1 MAREIRIP
9 GSEGTAKIRSLWAVA
24 LLPIITIG
32 IYFFFWWYFIHRELR
47 DLGRTK
53 NTNELGD
60 SPGTS
65 LLAVTLGA
73 LIVVPALVSIY
84 RGFKRVQAAQRL
96 MGSDPINGWIG
107 LILFILIT
115 PAFYA
120 YVQSGLNPV
129 WERLAGSAEKEAA
142 PAEVGGSDSP
152 DVEPS

>member
-1 MAREIRIP
+1 MAREITIP

-47 DLGRTK
+47 DLGRAKKTQ
-53 NTNELGD
+53 ELGE

-73 LIVVPALVSIY
+73 LIIVPALVSIY

-96 MGSDPINGWIG
+96 AGSEPINGWIG
-107 LILFILIT
+107 LILFIVLT

-120 YVQSGLNPV
+120 YVQSGLNAV
-129 WERLAGSAEKEAA
+129 WERLTGAEERLDSA
-142 PAEVGGSDSP
+142 

>member
-1 MAREIRIP
+1 VAREVRIQ
-9 GSEGTAKIRSLWAVA
+9 GTEGTAKIRSLWAVA

-47 DLGRTK
+47 DLGRAK

-73 LIVVPALVSIY
+73 LIIVPALVSIY

-96 MGSDPINGWIG
+96 AGGEPINGWIG
-107 LILFILIT
+107 LILFFVIT

-120 YVQSGLNPV
+120 YVQSGLNAV
-129 WERLAGSAEKEAA
+129 WERSHSA
-142 PAEVGGSDSP
+142 

>member
-1 MAREIRIP
+1 VAREVRIP

-47 DLGRTK
+47 DLGRARSTE
-53 NTNELGD
+53 ELGD
-60 SPGTS
+60 SPGKS

-73 LIVVPALVSIY
+73 LIIVPALISLY

-96 MGSDPINGWIG
+96 AGSDPINGWIG
-107 LILFILIT
+107 LILFLVIT

-120 YVQSGLNPV
+120 YMQSGLNAV
-129 WERLAGSAEKEAA
+129 WVLLDSA
-142 PAEVGGSDSP
+142 